1 MSTLKAN
8 NFQSLGGNQAFDITD
23 GYVNLSAGTAEKPAL
38 KFNSGVLL
46 GTPAD
51 GTIAYDGYGF
61 YATPH
66 SESGRGFIEV
76 SHFYKLESNRTLTN
90 ATGAQ
95 SLFGVG
101 IILAAGVT
109 YEFETVFLVTTTGA
123 TSNSLGFNI
132 SGTAGISTIQYRAD
146 TTNGTAATTPNTSS
160 STYIQVATN
169 STICAAV
176 AAATQRVCF
185 IKGTVNIS
193 TSGTFIPNIQYSAA
207 PGAAPVVQSGAFIKI
222 KPLNEITDN
231 SVGAWA

>member
-23 GYVNLSAGTAEKPAL
+23 GYVNLSAGTAEKPAF

-46 GTPAD
+46 ATPVD
-51 GTIAYDGYGF
+51 GTISYDGYGF

-76 SHFYKLESNRTLTN
+76 SHFYKLSANRTILN

-95 SLFGVG
+95 SLFGAG
-101 IILAAGVT
+101 ITLASNT
-109 YEFETVFLVTTTGA
+109 SYQFETLFTVNTTGA
-123 TSNSLGFNI
+123 TSNALGFNI
-132 SGTAGISTIQYRAD
+132 SGTASIPVIQYRAN
-146 TTNGTAATTPNTSS
+146 TTNGTSATTANTSTS
-160 STYIQVATN
+160 VYVQTVANTN
-169 STICAAV
+169 ITAAV

-185 IKGTVNIS
+185 ITGTFDIG
-193 TSGTFIPNIQYSAA
+193 TGGTFIPNIQYSAA

-222 KPLNEITDN
+222 KPLNEITEN